1 MREARFEPLC
11 PRKLI
16 AARAEIEHARAET
29 PAQGDPGPNAPAPA
43 TLDPPPADP
52 DPPPVELAELED
64 IATLRLEAAR
74 FAGIACA
81 RAMRRSLAHY
91 PRLIDQ
97 FVDDALRACGRPR
110 SAVVRLH
117 PKDAKHASA
126 RTGVDIVAD
135 DALQPG
141 ACEVDVAEGK
151 LGASIEQR
159 AACLA
164 MAASEHA

>member
-1 MREARFEPLC
+1 VREARFEPLC

-16 AARAEIEHARAET
+16 AARAEIEHTSAET
-29 PAQGDPGPNAPAPA
+29 PAQNDPAPNAPAPA
-43 TLDPPPADP
+43 TPDPPPADP
-52 DPPPVELAELED
+52 EPPVELAELED

-117 PKDAKHASA
+117 PKDAKHSSA

-159 AACLA
+159 AVTLA
-164 MAASEHA
+164 MAASDHA